1 MAEVSGNV
9 NAQTKIFIDK
19 TLNELEQ
26 ILLSDEAIKQTAQK
40 FQPAIELVYES
51 AFQDA
56 V

>member
-1 MAEVSGNV
+1 ME
-9 NAQTKIFIDK
+9 TKEYILK

-40 FQPAIELVYES
+40 FEPAIELVYHS
-51 AFQDA
+51 AFSEA

>member
-1 MAEVSGNV
+1 ME
-9 NAQTKIFIDK
+9 TEKYILK

-40 FQPAIELVYES
+40 FQPAIELVYHD
-51 AFQDA
+51 AFQSA